1 MPKRERINVNTIFGN
16 IEIIFSKCPI
26 AREPLDIK
34 MKNSYG
40 DEKKSFNLE
49 QIEDSI
55 KDYIPSLFLKHSFGK
70 KNYMEFF

>member
-1 MPKRERINVNTIFGN
+1 
-16 IEIIFSKCPI
+16 
-26 AREPLDIK
+26 

-40 DEKKSFNLE
+40 DEKKSFNME